1 MDTIPKLFWKRLE
14 KMSLDEEW
22 IFKIFFL
29 TSPDLESPSD
39 IGSFAT
45 ISKSEKFEVPQWNIS
60 LNDSGIQVTLFWAE
74 KCSSAIDS
82 TQGINSN
89 YCHRIIHPING
100 SKIVVKPYFLIE
112 NINVTLYRDR
122 DESSESY
129 SDNIVIYH
137 LK

>member
-1 MDTIPKLFWKRLE
+1 MRNG
-14 KMSLDEEW
+14 
-22 IFKIFFL
+22 FL
-29 TSPDLESPSD
+29 KYSFLLHVTSSPLAISGHL
-39 IGSFAT
+39 GSFAT
-45 ISKSEKFEVPQWNIS
+45 ISKSKKFEVPQWNIS

-129 SDNIVIYH
+129 SDSVVIYH
-137 LK
+137 LKCNSLKKRG